1 MVAGAVL
8 VGGEACL
15 AGLVGEPGLVAG
27 LPVQATGFV
36 FAGPPG
42 PGLVG
47 FGPAGFGPVCSAVF
61 GTGLAVFGSA
71 GTAAAAAADALCL
84 PGGGGGGGAA
94 GGGPGHF
101 GGSFGAAF
109 GGVIGAAECGAPLE
123 VVAISLGGG
132 CLGRALRSILW
143 RSCEKREKLS
153 SMKLKL

>member
-1 MVAGAVL
+1 MGSEWAPWRGRWGAAGPEFLLGGAGAV
-8 VGGEACL
+8 
-15 AGLVGEPGLVAG
+15 AGWGA
-27 LPVQATGFV
+27 
-36 FAGPPG
+36 
-42 PGLVG
+42 
-47 FGPAGFGPVCSAVF
+47 AGFEW
-61 GTGLAVFGSA
+61 L
-71 GTAAAAAADALCL
+71 L
-84 PGGGGGGGAA
+84 GGAGAA

-109 GGVIGAAECGAPLE
+109 GGVTGAADGGAPLE